1 MTTAIERTA
10 PSSPLVRVE
19 RGLPSEDELAALTV
33 ALLSRAATTRE
44 SAADASAAAPV
55 PLWDRPELHTP
66 YRIPA
71 SWRR

>member
-10 PSSPLVRVE
+10 PPSPLVRVE

-33 ALLSRAATTRE
+33 ALLSRATTRE